1 MTVPSARSQSEMYFA
16 RMTLTQSEKRKI
28 FLKMFSISKNSSLST
43 KLSGTWKKSDL
54 LLSMKDMDY
63 KLLSSMDSKK
73 NPVNYILN
81 TDYMLVGVHCL
92 SVN

>member
-16 RMTLTQSEKRKI
+16 RMTLTQREKRKI

-54 LLSMKDMDY
+54 LLRIDEKHG
-63 KLLSSMDSKK
+63 LQIA
-73 NPVNYILN
+73 IL
-81 TDYMLVGVHCL
+81 DGQ
-92 SVN
+92 